1 MPKLAD
7 TSIDNTTPMTYTYR
21 MLIVETSVF
30 TRRIGDCMSDEEYR
44 ALQVLLVGN
53 PASGNVIPGGG
64 GLRKLRWA
72 GSGRGKRGGTRIIYY
87 WWVPETLFMLFPYLK
102 NETED
107 LTTDQVRQ
115 LKAVVEEWLHEEK

>member
-1 MPKLAD
+1 
-7 TSIDNTTPMTYTYR
+7 

-44 ALQVLLVGN
+44 ELQVFLVGN

-64 GLRKLRWA
+64 GLRKLRWS

-87 WWVPETLFMLFPYLK
+87 WWIPETLFMLLPYRK
-102 NETED
+102 NEAED
-107 LTTDQVRQ
+107 LTPDQVRQ
-115 LKAVVEEWLHEEK
+115 LKAVVEEWLHEEE